1 MVLYVPPVP
10 HRLAPTCQIPCL
22 LISIIDPVT
31 GHIIVC
37 VYRWRFGMT
46 VWEVS
51 SLGDIPFADT
61 PNRTLSEMVKS
72 GQRPQAPE
80 NCSGRL

>member
-1 MVLYVPPVP
+1 
-10 HRLAPTCQIPCL
+10 
-22 LISIIDPVT
+22 
-31 GHIIVC
+31 
-37 VYRWRFGMT
+37 MT

-80 NCSGRL
+80 NCSGTL